1 MRQAVFLRFMI
12 ALVGSSGLA
21 APVRSQTIE
30 GQVTDSISGV
40 HVGRGFIV
48 LIDVTGRERV
58 RVLTTID
65 GTFYLP
71 APGPGTY
78 RLRSERIAYRVW
90 ESANFTLTGGQSHTI
105 NPFINSLPRRLAS
118 IDVTGETECEERKGP
133 NTGLLWNEA
142 EKALRAAS
150 WSSQQQLYVHRIHH
164 YQRELNTSLDKVEA
178 EKIDVRVLPTDL
190 PFVSKDAS
198 VLADEGYVVPSEN
211 ENFVWWAP
219 DANVLLDPSFH
230 RTHCFWAVRGE
241 DERTGLIGLAFEPAP
256 DRNLPD
262 VEGTLWLDE
271 ASGEL
276 REMEFRFTDLPLRVS
291 TDHLGGHTTFLPM
304 PSGAWILNSWQIR
317 TPIVRWRRFR
327 RRPRIIGYHEAGGHV
342 LEVRTLEGEKVY
354 EVPGLVTLRGTVYD
368 SILGGPIAHDAVSV
382 VNTEYASITDSA
394 GRFEMRVLLNGS
406 YELTTSRL
414 NWLGYLAGRVSREF
428 TPGDTVDAEIF
439 IPSLETV
446 HRSLCKRAPVAT
458 NLVVHGEVRTL
469 KGHVF
474 EDAEVVARW
483 EPGVERKD
491 KTDAAGRYR
500 LCDLPR
506 DVAITIDVHHRLVE
520 HDPIEIRF
528 VDRDVII
535 ETAAGQTS
543 HYVPDRVAR
552 IVFEV
557 RPRRL

>member
-1 MRQAVFLRFMI
+1 MRQTVFLPFVI
-12 ALVGSSGLA
+12 ALVGSIGLA

-58 RVLTTID
+58 RVLTAID

-71 APGPGTY
+71 APSPGTY
-78 RLRSERIAYRVW
+78 RLRSERIAYRMW
-90 ESANFTLTGGQSHTI
+90 ESADFTLTGGQSHTI

-118 IDVTGETECEERKGP
+118 IDVTGETDCEERKGP
-133 NTGLLWNEA
+133 DTGLLWNEA

-150 WSSQQQLYVHRIHH
+150 WSSQQQLYVHRVHH
-164 YQRELNTSLDKVEA
+164 YERELDRSRDNVEV
-178 EKIDVRVLPTDL
+178 EKIDVRVIPTQL
-190 PFVSKDAS
+190 PFISRHPVE
-198 VLADEGYVVPSEN
+198 LETEGYVFRGQDGLWE
-211 ENFVWWAP
+211 WWGP

-230 RTHCFWAVRGE
+230 RTHCFWAVSGE
-241 DERTGLIGLAFEPAP
+241 DSRAGMIGLAFEPAP
-256 DRNLPD
+256 DRDLPD

-276 REMEFRFTDLPLRVS
+276 REMEYRFTDLPLRIS
-291 TDHLGGHTTFLPM
+291 TEHLGGYATFLPM

-317 TPIVRWRRFR
+317 TPIVGWRRFS
-327 RRPRIIGYHEAGGHV
+327 RRPRIIGYREAGGHL
-342 LEVRTLEGEKVY
+342 LEAYTLKGEKVY

-368 SILGGPIAHDAVSV
+368 SILGGPMANDAVSV
-382 VNTEYASITDSA
+382 VNTEYTSITDSA
-394 GRFEMRVLLNGS
+394 GRFEMRVLLNGN
-406 YELTTSRL
+406 YQLTASRL
-414 NWLGYLAGRVSREF
+414 NWLGYSRGKVSRDF
-428 TPGDTVDAEIF
+428 NPGDTVDVQLF
-439 IPSLETV
+439 IPSLETA
-446 HRSLCKRAPVAT
+446 HRSLCNSAPVAT
-458 NLVVHGEVRTL
+458 NRVVHGEVRTL
-469 KGHVF
+469 EGDVF
-474 EDAEVVARW
+474 KNAEVVARW

-506 DVAITIDVHHRLVE
+506 DVAITIDVRHRLVE

-543 HYVPDRVAR
+543 YYVPDRVVR
-552 IVFEV
+552 IGLEV

>member
-1 MRQAVFLRFMI
+1 M
-12 ALVGSSGLA
+12 
-21 APVRSQTIE
+21 
-30 GQVTDSISGV
+30 
-40 HVGRGFIV
+40 
-48 LIDVTGRERV
+48 
-58 RVLTTID
+58 LTTMD

-90 ESANFTLTGGQSHTI
+90 ESADFTLRGGQSHTI
-105 NPFINSLPRRLAS
+105 NPIINSLPRQLAS
-118 IDVTGETECEERKGP
+118 IDVTGETDCEERKGP
-133 NTGLLWNEA
+133 DTGLLWEEA
-142 EKALRAAS
+142 EKALVAAS

-164 YQRELNTSLDKVEA
+164 YQRELDTSLDKVET
-178 EKIDVRVLPTDL
+178 EKIDVLILSTDL

-198 VLADEGYVVPSEN
+198 LLADEGYVVPSEN
-211 ENFVWWAP
+211 GNFVFWAP

-241 DERTGLIGLAFEPAP
+241 DERTGFIGLAFEPAP
-256 DRNLPD
+256 DRNLSD

-276 REMEFRFTDLPLRVS
+276 REMEFRFTDLPLRIS
-291 TDHLGGHTTFLPM
+291 TNHLGGHATFLPM

-317 TPIVRWRRFR
+317 TPIVRWSVRWRGFR
-327 RRPRIIGYHEAGGHV
+327 RRPRIVGYREAGGYV
-342 LEVRTLEGEKVY
+342 LEARTVEGKKVY

-368 SILGGPIAHDAVSV
+368 SILGGPIANDAVSV

-414 NWLGYLAGRVSREF
+414 NWLGYLPGRVSREF

-458 NLVVHGEVRTL
+458 NLVVYGEVRTL
-469 KGHVF
+469 EGNVL

-500 LCDLPR
+500 LCDLPH
-506 DVAITIDVHHRLVE
+506 DVAITIDIRHRLVE

-528 VDRDVII
+528 VAPDVIVQSG
-535 ETAAGQTS
+535 AGQTS
-543 HYVPDRVAR
+543 FYVPDRVAR
-552 IVFEV
+552 IEFEV
-557 RPRRL
+557 RPRQL